1 MERRGKGYGGER
13 SPAFPEPGRLQSR
26 PEREGE
32 GFGGMLESKAASPP
46 TSWCLLKQ
54 ERMFMSVER
63 PRLARYLWA
72 LRRPRFSELRLAEV
86 KRLVQVT
93 KSWNV
98 RAGTQSR
105 SGMTPQPVLLS

>member
-13 SPAFPEPGRLQSR
+13 SPAFLEPGRLQSC

-46 TSWCLLKQ
+46 TSWCLLEQ
-54 ERMFMSVER
+54 ERMFMFVEQ

-72 LRRPRFSELRLAEV
+72 LRRPRFSEL

-105 SGMTPQPVLLS
+105 SGMTPKPVLFS